1 MGLLSG
7 SASFTRFMVE
17 GEVSEDFWDFI
28 AQQVAEHSFQDIDDT
43 IEEYSIGWV
52 SVADMFDS
60 EFAFSSYAAGDYV
73 VLSLR
78 IDERK
83 VSPAVL
89 KKFTTKEEARIKQ
102 EQGVRRL
109 SRNVRLEIKERIRAE
124 LVRKSPPIPAV
135 YDLCWNTSENTL
147 LFFSNSRKAIALL
160 EDLFKETFGLSLIMQ
175 IPWNTALQLTDQA
188 TADKLADL
196 QPALLI

>member
-17 GEVSEDFWDFI
+17 GEVPENFWDFI
-28 AQQVAEHSFQDIDDT
+28 ARQVTEHSFQDIDDT
-43 IEEYSIGWV
+43 IDEYSVGWV

-89 KKFTTKEEARIKQ
+89 KKFTAKEESRIRQ

-109 SRNVRLEIKERIRAE
+109 SRSVRLEIKERIRAE

-135 YDLCWNTSENTL
+135 YDLCWNLSSNTL
-147 LFFSNSRKAIALL
+147 LFFSNSRKPIALL
-160 EDLFKETFGLSLIMQ
+160 EDLFKETFELSLIMQ
-175 IPWNTALQLTDQA
+175 IPWNTALQFTDQA

-196 QPALLI
+196 QPALLV